1 MFLGIDGG
9 GTKTKVMLVD
19 EVMHTLAVYESGPS
33 SIRTVPIEDT
43 IKHINEALQ
52 QCRYAA
58 PKAKISGVFAGLGDI
73 ASTADEHKIAK
84 ELRRLDGL
92 ETAQINVKN
101 DVYNAHAGALE
112 GDAGIAIIIGTGSVA
127 FGIDEAG
134 QSHRAG
140 GYSYKEGDFGSAYWL
155 GREALSLLGK
165 ALDHRVKSSPL
176 TDALQAQF
184 KLTRFIDVVDL
195 YETHYTERTA
205 VANLA
210 KLVTHFA
217 LEGDPHA
224 LNIIERATDELV
236 LMIQAVDQTLNLRNK
251 AIGIIGSLGNAP
263 TPLRDQFMDKVQA
276 YDARFDIF
284 PAKQDPVFGA
294 CVIAKKNWIA
304 R

>member
-19 EVMHTLAVYESGPS
+19 EAMRTLAVFESGPS

-58 PKAKISGVFAGLGDI
+58 PKAKISCVFAGLGDI
-73 ASTADEHKIAK
+73 ASTADEDEVAK
-84 ELRRLDGL
+84 QLRRLDGL

-101 DVYNAHAGALE
+101 DVYNAHAGALAGE
-112 GDAGIAIIIGTGSVA
+112 AGIAIIIGTGSVA

-134 QSHRAG
+134 HHHRAG

-165 ALDHRVKSSPL
+165 ALDQRVKKSPL

-184 KLTRFIDVVDL
+184 KLESFSDVVTL

-205 VANLA
+205 VADLA
-210 KLVTHFA
+210 KLVTRFA
-217 LEGDPHA
+217 LEGDSHA
-224 LNIIERATDELV
+224 LSIIERATDELV
-236 LMIQAVDQTLNLRNK
+236 LMIQAVNHTLNLRNK

-263 TPLRDQFMDKVQA
+263 TPLRDKFIEKVQA

-294 CVIAKKNWIA
+294 CVVAKKNWIA